1 MKPLIARSSI
11 ARPLALCILLSAPLT
26 LVAQNDGN
34 GPNGPPKILVVQRE
48 MLKPGKAGSL
58 HEKTE
63 SAYIRAFT
71 AAHSDVHYFGLDSV
85 TGLSRSLFFSGYP
98 SLEAWQQSLASVRNN
113 ATLAAAIDRADI
125 ADGELQTEYQ
135 QSAFLLREDLS
146 YNLGNLVGTRYME
159 VAQFV
164 THPGH
169 EKEIEDLAKMYVAGY
184 KEAAIPDANWAT
196 FQMIYGAN
204 TGTVYLVIT
213 RLKSLAE
220 ADHELPQA
228 ETFAKHMGPDGMK
241 KIAELTASSIASQQ
255 SNLFEINPKISNPPD
270 AMVKAEPAFWKPK
283 PAAPP
288 KQAEAT
294 TKAEARPAKE

>member
-1 MKPLIARSSI
+1 MNLLFAKPSI

-26 LVAQNDGN
+26 LVAQNDGAS
-34 GPNGPPKILVVQRE
+34 GPPKVLVVQRE

-71 AAHSDVHYFGLDSV
+71 AANSNVHYFGLDSV

-98 SLEAWQQSLASVRNN
+98 SFEAWQQTLASVRSNP
-113 ATLAAAIDRADI
+113 TLAAAVDRADI

-135 QSAFLLREDLS
+135 QSAFILREDLS
-146 YNLGNLVGTRYME
+146 YNPGNLVGTRYME
-159 VAQFV
+159 VSQFV
-164 THPGH
+164 VHPGH

-184 KEAAIPDANWAT
+184 KEAIPDANWAT

-204 TGTVYLVIT
+204 TGSVYLVIT

-220 ADHELPQA
+220 ADHELAQA

-241 KIAELTASSIASQQ
+241 KLAELAASSTASQQ

-283 PAAPP
+283 PAAPA

-294 TKAEARPAKE
+294 TKAEAKPAK